1 VLANSRPDIN
11 GYAIRTHDILRAQIE
26 GDICDAVGLTSPY
39 YADRST
45 LVERAEID
53 GVVYHRTLHPARDP
67 TATGPLTRWQR
78 KRAITRFNLDSEDRV
93 EETQSIEQHTDVLD
107 TIRDTEQVEERSET
121 VEEQPETEDEMMLK
135 GEFIVRRII
144 RFTRKLI
151 RIAWQTTKRVLRF
164 IRKAIRHV
172 YRILKRSIRRL
183 YRGSLRICRT
193 IFKKFKRNIRRLT
206 RPLRRMARPFPMW
219 VDEYILMRKLTAR
232 IIEVAKE
239 VSPDLIH
246 AHTPYRVGIPAL
258 RASRRLRIPLVYEMR
273 GVWEDTAVANG
284 RWKEGNIAYSRFR
297 RLETKVLRA
306 ADSVVCIS
314 QALKDEAISRGVDTN
329 RITLVP
335 NAVNRSE
342 IDQVESRAELS
353 AADAEELESTVASLA
368 LNDSTTVVGYIG
380 SLREMEGVDLTAD
393 AVAILAGRGHD
404 VRFLIVSGPANK
416 DVLRDHCDE
425 LELGETAVLAGPVPH
440 HCVPEYYRLIDAF
453 VVSRPDFRV
462 TRLVTPLKPY
472 EAMLMSRPTILA
484 DLPALREIV
493 TEGETGYLHPV
504 GDATGLADVIEGII
518 RDREGSSIVGASA
531 REWVLEERT
540 WDTIVQRYTEVY
552 SRALAVH
559 EAG

>member
-1 VLANSRPDIN
+1 VLANSRPDLN

-67 TATGPLTRWQR
+67 TATGLLTRWQR

-107 TIRDTEQVEERSET
+107 TIRNTEQMEERSET
-121 VEEQPETEDEMMLK
+121 VEEQPENN
-135 GEFIVRRII
+135 
-144 RFTRKLI
+144 
-151 RIAWQTTKRVLRF
+151 RVLRF
-164 IRKAIRHV
+164 ILKAIRHV
-172 YRILKRSIRRL
+172 YRFLKRSIRRF
-183 YRGSLRICRT
+183 YRVSLRISRT
-193 IFKKFKRNIRRLT
+193 IFRLFKRNIRRLT

-219 VDEYILMRKLTAR
+219 VDEYILMRKLTER
-232 IIEVAKE
+232 IIEVAGE
-239 VSPDLIH
+239 TSPDLIH

-284 RWKEGNIAYSRFR
+284 RWKEGNLAYSRFR

-404 VRFLIVSGPANK
+404 VRFLVVSGPANK

-440 HCVPEYYRLIDAF
+440 YCVPEYYRLIDAF

-504 GDATGLADVIEGII
+504 GDAPGLADVIEGII
-518 RDREGSSIVGASA
+518 RDREGSSIIGASA

-552 SRALAVH
+552 SRALVVH

>member
-1 VLANSRPDIN
+1 LSGNRLKVLHVLANSRPDLN

-67 TATGPLTRWQR
+67 TATGLLTRWQR
-78 KRAITRFNLDSEDRV
+78 KRAITRFNLDSAGRV
-93 EETQSIEQHTDVLD
+93 EEAQSIEQHTDVSD
-107 TIRDTEQVEERSET
+107 TVRDTEQVEERSET
-121 VEEQPETEDEMMLK
+121 MEEQPKTEDN
-135 GEFIVRRII
+135 I
-144 RFTRKLI
+144 TRNPI
-151 RIAWQTTKRVLRF
+151 QIAWQTTKRVLRF

-172 YRILKRSIRRL
+172 YRFLRRSIRRL
-183 YRGSLRICRT
+183 YRMSMRIYRA
-193 IFKKFKRNIRRLT
+193 ISRSFKRNIRRLT
-206 RPLRRMARPFPMW
+206 LPLRRMARPFPMW
-219 VDEYILMRKLTAR
+219 VDEYLLMRKLTER
-232 IIEVAKE
+232 IIEVARDT
-239 VSPDLIH
+239 SPDLIH

-258 RASRRLRIPLVYEMR
+258 RASCRLGIPLVYEMR

-284 RWKEGNIAYSRFR
+284 RWKEGNLAYSRFR

-314 QALKDEAISRGVDTN
+314 QALKDEAISRGVDAN

-342 IDQVESRAELS
+342 IDRVESRAELS

-404 VRFLIVSGPANK
+404 VRFLVVSGPANK

-504 GDATGLADVIEGII
+504 GDATGLADVIEGVT
-518 RDREGSSIVGASA
+518 RNREGSSIVGASA

-552 SRALAVH
+552 SRALAIH

>member
-1 VLANSRPDIN
+1 MSGNRLKVLHVLANSRPDLN

-45 LVERAEID
+45 LIERAEID

-67 TATGPLTRWQR
+67 TATGLLTRWQR
-78 KRAITRFNLDSEDRV
+78 KRAITRFNLDSEN
-93 EETQSIEQHTDVLD
+93 SIEEGSPVVQNSEVPEMIPDMEQEEEPFETDD
-107 TIRDTEQVEERSET
+107 RT
-121 VEEQPETEDEMMLK
+121 MLK
-135 GEFIVRRII
+135 SEFIIRRII
-144 RFTRKLI
+144 RFSRKLI
-151 RIAWQTTKRVLRF
+151 RHTYRF
-164 IRKAIRHV
+164 
-172 YRILKRSIRRL
+172 L
-183 YRGSLRICRT
+183 
-193 IFKKFKRNIRRLT
+193 KRNIRRFYRMSLHIIRTVSRFFKRNFRRFT
-206 RPLRRMARPFPMW
+206 RPLRRAIRPFPMW
-219 VDEYILMRKLTAR
+219 VDEYLLMRKLTKR
-232 IIEVAKE
+232 IIEVAGE
-239 VSPDLIH
+239 TPPDLIH

-258 RASRRLRIPLVYEMR
+258 RASRRLGIPLVYEMR

-284 RWKEGNIAYSRFR
+284 RWKEGNLAYSRFR

-314 QALKDEAISRGVDTN
+314 QALKDEAISRGVDAN

-342 IDQVESRAELS
+342 IDRVESRAELS

-393 AVAILAGRGHD
+393 AVAILADRGHD
-404 VRFLIVSGPANK
+404 VRFLVVSGPANK

-425 LELGETAVLAGPVPH
+425 LELGETAVIAGPVPH

-504 GDATGLADVIEGII
+504 GDASGLADVIEGII
-518 RDREGSSIVGASA
+518 RDREGSSTVGASA